1 MEFFI
6 RKNSTLPK
14 LMVEFINESRVGY
27 HQTNQD
33 LLGASITFSMI
44 DEETGLIRYANLP
57 ATIELNTSTGGYTLV
72 YQFTKKTSSKTGRFY
87 GEFTVSN
94 SQGVSVLPVRDVLN
108 INIIDSF
115 ADSAACCKPYK
126 APNVTL
132 TPTITVRATD
142 TPTPTPTPT
151 PTNPVTPSNTATNTL
166 TPTQT
171 PTNTPTPSVSS
182 SPGTTP
188 SNTPTHT
195 PTPTITQT
203 PTMSGS
209 IPFTECLTVIIF
221 EFQTLN
227 LPPLGTINGRP
238 YFEYTSQSF
247 GIYWRIYYDGTQ
259 WVYYNVNDNYV
270 CQTMNY
276 SGTYPDTNYMSWV
289 ATAPPPEPPYVVCGE
304 LPADSNYIVSYP
316 SPCTTP
322 PVTPSASP
330 QANCCETYTFVTF
343 EAFDNPC
350 NTNSELTY
358 LDCND
363 TWQTISIP
371 SKSTTTVCIK
381 YSSSGVRNYS
391 LTDVDCAS
399 NVSRDENCDCS

>member
-1 MEFFI
+1 
-6 RKNSTLPK
+6 
-14 LMVEFINESRVGY
+14 MVEFINESRVGY

-33 LLGASITFSMI
+33 LLGATITFSMI

-151 PTNPVTPSNTATNTL
+151 PIPTNPVTPSNTATNTL

-188 SNTPTHT
+188 SNTPT
-195 PTPTITQT
+195 PTPTQ
-203 PTMSGS
+203 S
-209 IPFTECLTVIIF
+209 
-221 EFQTLN
+221 
-227 LPPLGTINGRP
+227 
-238 YFEYTSQSF
+238 SQN
-247 GIYWRIYYDGTQ
+247 
-259 WVYYNVNDNYV
+259 YYNYEVGNLKSCCIEDWEENVGIISSLTPLTIGDIVTIDYNGFVQCYEIINVPTPVIGPAVGVIVIDVYETCVECTSENSCVYGYGDMTAISCCDDGDALLDVVDSTSLLNVGDVIQYEGKCYEITVLFGPIGPITPGPFVLYINSPVYTDCIECEND
-270 CQTMNY
+270 
-276 SGTYPDTNYMSWV
+276 YP
-289 ATAPPPEPPYVVCGE
+289 C
-304 LPADSNYIVSYP
+304 P
-316 SPCTTP
+316 SI
-322 PVTPSASP
+322 
-330 QANCCETYTFVTF
+330 
-343 EAFDNPC
+343 
-350 NTNSELTY
+350 
-358 LDCND
+358 ND
-363 TWQTISIP
+363 TIT
-371 SKSTTTVCIK
+371 
-381 YSSSGVRNYS
+381 
-391 LTDVDCAS
+391 
-399 NVSRDENCDCS
+399 